1 MSDLVNV
8 SYLAV
13 GPEIL
18 LTLGAVLVLMIDV
31 FRKPSARVHAWLV
44 AATMLA
50 ATVVTWFQWDRVA
63 EEGPFLAFSD
73 MVVIDG
79 YGVIASFILLLV
91 GALGLA
97 AAWGMVERLGRRGAE
112 GIVLVFMAVA
122 GFQFMAV
129 SANLIMMFMGLEIAS
144 ISLYVLAGITRER
157 PESDEAALKYFLLG
171 SFASAVFIYGAAL
184 AFAGT
189 GGMSVYDI
197 GDFLQ
202 ANVLLQPGVLL
213 IGMALLIAGLAFKVS
228 AAPFHVWAPDTY
240 QGAPAGIVGF
250 MASGAKVG
258 AFAGLGRILITAFPL
273 YDTEWAIGLAILATL
288 SIATGT
294 LLAIAQSDIRRLL
307 AYSGVAHA
315 GFILTGL
322 TAGEAGM
329 PAVWFYLAVYTV
341 QLIGAFAVVAAV
353 AGPTAAG
360 SPLSDYEGL
369 SRRSPFLA
377 AVLSLFMLAMSGVPL
392 TAGFVGKFGVFAA
405 AWRADFEWLVILALV
420 ASVAGFFFYLRVI
433 VLMYMHEPAYAEA
446 PGTPRAG
453 FEPVGAL
460 RWVLLIAT
468 AVTIAFGVYP
478 TALLDLVNQALPF

>member
-1 MSDLVNV
+1 MSDIVNV

-13 GPEIL
+13 GPEII
-18 LTLGAVLVLMIDV
+18 LTLGAVIVLMLDV
-31 FRKPSARVHAWLV
+31 FRKPSARVHAWIV
-44 AATMLA
+44 AGVILA
-50 ATVVTWFQWDRVA
+50 ATVVTWFQWDKVND
-63 EEGPFLAFSD
+63 EGPFLAFSN

-79 YGVIASFILLLV
+79 YGVIASFILLMV

-97 AAWGMVERLGRRGAE
+97 TAWGMVERLGRRGAE
-112 GIVLVFMAVA
+112 GIVLVFMAIA

-129 SANLIMMFMGLEIAS
+129 SVNLIMMFMGLEIAS

-157 PESDEAALKYFLLG
+157 PEADEAALKYFLLG
-171 SFASAVFIYGAAL
+171 SFASSLFIYGVAL

-189 GGMSVYDI
+189 GGVSVYDI
-197 GDFLQ
+197 GAFLRGS
-202 ANVLLQPGVLL
+202 VLLQPGVLL

-240 QGAPAGIVGF
+240 QGSPAGIVGF
-250 MASGAKVG
+250 MASAAKVG
-258 AFAGLGRILITAFPL
+258 AFAGLGRIVITAFPL
-273 YDTEWAIGLAILATL
+273 YDEEWAIGLALLATI
-288 SIATGT
+288 SIVTGT

-322 TAGEAGM
+322 VAGEPGM

-360 SPLSDYEGL
+360 SPMSDYEGL

-405 AWRADFEWLVILALV
+405 AWRADFEWLVIVGLV

-433 VLMYMHEPAYAEA
+433 VLMYMHEPAVAEA
-446 PGTPRAG
+446 PGTMRARL
-453 FEPVGAL
+453 EPVGAI
-460 RWVLLIAT
+460 RWVLIIAV
-468 AVTIAFGVYP
+468 AVTIAFGVIP
-478 TALLDLVNQALPF
+478 TPLLDLVRQALPL

>member
-1 MSDLVNV
+1 
-8 SYLAV
+8 
-13 GPEIL
+13 
-18 LTLGAVLVLMIDV
+18 
-31 FRKPSARVHAWLV
+31 
-44 AATMLA
+44 
-50 ATVVTWFQWDRVA
+50 
-63 EEGPFLAFSD
+63 
-73 MVVIDG
+73 VVIDG
-79 YGVIASFILLLV
+79 YGVLASFILLLV

-112 GIVLVFMAVA
+112 GIVLVFMAIA

-129 SANLIMMFMGLEIAS
+129 SANLVMMFMGLEIAS

-171 SFASAVFIYGAAL
+171 SFASSIFIYGVAL

-189 GGMSVYDI
+189 GGISVYEI
-197 GDFLQ
+197 GAFLRG
-202 ANVLLQPGVLL
+202 NLLLEPGVLL

-240 QGAPAGIVGF
+240 QGSPAGIVGF

-258 AFAGLGRILITAFPL
+258 AFAGLGRIVITAFPL
-273 YDTEWAIGLAILATL
+273 YETEWTIGLAILATL

-377 AVLSLFMLAMSGVPL
+377 AVLALFMLAMSGVPL

-405 AWRADFEWLVILALV
+405 AWRADFEWLVIAALV

-433 VLMYMHEPAYAEA
+433 VLMYMHEPAPAEA
-446 PGTPRAG
+446 PGTMRARL
-453 FEPVGAL
+453 EPVGAL
-460 RWVLLIAT
+460 RWVLIV
-468 AVTIAFGVYP
+468 AVAITVALGVYP
-478 TALLDLVNQALPF
+478 TPLLDLVGKALPF

>member
-1 MSDLVNV
+1 LD
-8 SYLAV
+8 
-13 GPEIL
+13 
-18 LTLGAVLVLMIDV
+18 D
-31 FRKPSARVHAWLV
+31 
-44 AATMLA
+44 
-50 ATVVTWFQWDRVA
+50 
-63 EEGPFLAFSD
+63 
-73 MVVIDG
+73 
-79 YGVIASFILLLV
+79 YGVLASFILLLV

-97 AAWGMVERLGRRGAE
+97 TAWGMVERLGRRGAE
-112 GIVLVFMAVA
+112 GIVLVFMAIA

-129 SANLIMMFMGLEIAS
+129 SANLVMMFMGLEIAS

-171 SFASAVFIYGAAL
+171 SFASALFIYGVAL
-184 AFAGT
+184 SFAGT
-189 GGMSVYDI
+189 GGISIYEI
-197 GDFLQ
+197 GAFLRS
-202 ANVLLQPGVLL
+202 NVLLEPVVML
-213 IGMALLIAGLAFKVS
+213 IGMALIIAGLAFKVS

-240 QGAPAGIVGF
+240 QGSPAGIVGF
-250 MASGAKVG
+250 MAAGAKVG
-258 AFAGLGRILITAFPL
+258 AFAALGRIVITAFPL
-273 YDTEWAIGLAILATL
+273 YNAEWAIGLALLATL

-294 LLAIAQSDIRRLL
+294 LLAIAQSDIRRML

-322 TAGEAGM
+322 AAGEAGM

-377 AVLSLFMLAMSGVPL
+377 AVLSVLMLAMSGVPL

-405 AWRADFEWLVILALV
+405 AWRAHLEWLVIAALV

-433 VLMYMHEPAYAEA
+433 VLMYMREPALAEA
-446 PGTPRAG
+446 PGTMRARL
-453 FEPVGAL
+453 EPVGAL
-460 RWVLLIAT
+460 RWVLIIAVAIT
-468 AVTIAFGVYP
+468 VALGVYP
-478 TALLDLVNQALPF
+478 IPLLDLVGKALPL

>member
-1 MSDLVNV
+1 M
-8 SYLAV
+8 
-13 GPEIL
+13 
-18 LTLGAVLVLMIDV
+18 
-31 FRKPSARVHAWLV
+31 
-44 AATMLA
+44 
-50 ATVVTWFQWDRVA
+50 
-63 EEGPFLAFSD
+63 
-73 MVVIDG
+73 
-79 YGVIASFILLLV
+79 
-91 GALGLA
+91 
-97 AAWGMVERLGRRGAE
+97 
-112 GIVLVFMAVA
+112 LVFMAIA

-129 SANLIMMFMGLEIAS
+129 SANLVMMFMGLEIAS

-171 SFASAVFIYGAAL
+171 SFASALFIYGVAL

-189 GGMSVYDI
+189 GGISIYEI
-197 GDFLQ
+197 GAFLRS
-202 ANVLLQPGVLL
+202 NVVLEPGVLL
-213 IGMALLIAGLAFKVS
+213 VAMALLIAGLAFKVS

-240 QGAPAGIVGF
+240 QGSPAGIVGF

-258 AFAGLGRILITAFPL
+258 AFAGLGRIVITAFPL
-273 YDTEWAIGLAILATL
+273 YDTEWALGLAFLAVL

-294 LLAIAQSDIRRLL
+294 LLAIAQSDIRRML

-360 SPLSDYEGL
+360 SPLADYEGL
-369 SRRSPFLA
+369 SRKSPLLA
-377 AVLSLFMLAMSGVPL
+377 AVLSLLMLAMSGVPL

-405 AWRADFEWLVILALV
+405 AWRADFEWLVIIALV

-433 VLMYMHEPAYAEA
+433 VLMYMREPAFAEA
-446 PGTPRAG
+446 PGTMRAR
-453 FEPVGAL
+453 FEPVGAA
-460 RWVLLIAT
+460 RWVLIVVVAIT
-468 AVTIAFGVYP
+468 VAFGVYP
-478 TALLDLVNQALPF
+478 TPLLELVERALPF

>member
-31 FRKPSARVHAWLV
+31 FRQPSARVHAWIV
-44 AATMLA
+44 AATILA
-50 ATVVTWFQWDRVA
+50 ATVVTWFQWDRVTG
-63 EEGPFLAFSD
+63 EGPFLAFSD
-73 MVVIDG
+73 MVVIDE

-97 AAWGMVERLGRRGAE
+97 VAWGMVERLGRRGAE
-112 GIVLVFMAVA
+112 GIVLVFMAIA

-129 SANLIMMFMGLEIAS
+129 SANLVMMFMGLEIAS

-157 PESDEAALKYFLLG
+157 PEADEAALKYFLLG
-171 SFASAVFIYGAAL
+171 SFASAVFIYGVAL

-189 GGMSVYDI
+189 GGVSVYDI
-197 GDFLQ
+197 GAFLRGS
-202 ANVLLQPGVLL
+202 VLLKPGVLL
-213 IGMALLIAGLAFKVS
+213 IGMALLITGLAFKLS

-240 QGAPAGIVGF
+240 QGSPAGIVGF
-250 MASGAKVG
+250 MAAGAKVG
-258 AFAGLGRILITAFPL
+258 AFAGLGRIVITAFPL
-273 YDTEWAIGLAILATL
+273 YEAEWAVGLAILATI

-360 SPLSDYEGL
+360 SPMSDYEGL

-377 AVLSLFMLAMSGVPL
+377 AVLALFMLAMSGVPL
-392 TAGFVGKFGVFAA
+392 TAGFVGKFGAFAV
-405 AWRADFEWLVILALV
+405 AWRADFEWLVIVALV

-433 VLMYMHEPAYAEA
+433 VLMYMREPAVAEA
-446 PGTPRAG
+446 PGTMRARL
-453 FEPVGAL
+453 EPVGAL
-460 RWVLLIAT
+460 RWVLIIST
-468 AVTIAFGVYP
+468 AITLAFGIYP
-478 TALLDLVNQALPF
+478 TPLLDLLSTALPF

>member
-1 MSDLVNV
+1 
-8 SYLAV
+8 
-13 GPEIL
+13 
-18 LTLGAVLVLMIDV
+18 
-31 FRKPSARVHAWLV
+31 
-44 AATMLA
+44 
-50 ATVVTWFQWDRVA
+50 
-63 EEGPFLAFSD
+63 
-73 MVVIDG
+73 
-79 YGVIASFILLLV
+79 
-91 GALGLA
+91 
-97 AAWGMVERLGRRGAE
+97 LGRRGAE
-112 GIVLVFMAVA
+112 GIVLVFMAIA

-129 SANLIMMFMGLEIAS
+129 SANLVMMFMGLEIAS

-171 SFASAVFIYGAAL
+171 SFASALFIYGVAL
-184 AFAGT
+184 VFAGT
-189 GGMSVYDI
+189 GGISIYEI
-197 GDFLQ
+197 GGFLRSTV
-202 ANVLLQPGVLL
+202 VLEPGILL

-240 QGAPAGIVGF
+240 QGSPAGIVGF

-258 AFAGLGRILITAFPL
+258 AFAGLGRIVITAFPL
-273 YDTEWAIGLAILATL
+273 YDAEWALGLAFLAVI

-294 LLAIAQSDIRRLL
+294 LLAIAQTDIRRML

-329 PAVWFYLAVYTV
+329 PAVWFYLVVYTV

-369 SRRSPFLA
+369 SRKSPFLA
-377 AVLSLFMLAMSGVPL
+377 AALSIFMLAMSGVPL

-433 VLMYMHEPAYAEA
+433 VLMYMHEPAFAEA
-446 PGTPRAG
+446 PGTMRAR
-453 FEPVGAL
+453 FEPVGSL
-460 RWVLLIAT
+460 RWVLIVAV
-468 AVTIAFGVYP
+468 AVTLALGVYP
-478 TALLDLVNQALPF
+478 TPLLDLVAQALPF

>member
-31 FRKPSARVHAWLV
+31 FRRPSARVHAWLV

-50 ATVVTWFQWDRVA
+50 TTVVTWFQWDRVA

-184 AFAGT
+184 VFAGT